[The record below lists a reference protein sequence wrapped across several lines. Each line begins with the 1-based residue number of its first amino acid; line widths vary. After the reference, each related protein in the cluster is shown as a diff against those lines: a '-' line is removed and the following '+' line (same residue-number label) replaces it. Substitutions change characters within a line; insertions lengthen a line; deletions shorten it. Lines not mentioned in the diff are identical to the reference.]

1 MSGRQIDKQ
10 VDVCRGRDVCIG
22 IDLYVNVEVDQRYV
36 DIEIQIFCLFH
47 PVDSES

>member
-22 IDLYVNVEVDQRYV
+22 IDLYVNVDKRYV
-36 DIEIQIFCLFH
+36 DIEIQIFCLFR
-47 PVDSES
+47 PLDSDS